1 MPEASEPATHA
12 PANGR
17 HDRGLAVRCGGLEL
31 KNPIIAGSG
40 EHTMTAGGIRAAL
53 AAGAAAVVAKS
64 VNESPAARAQLD
76 GTDYLLLDS
85 QWRPLPWDFAPPPD
99 ASLFGRSGLMQRDF
113 DSWMEELAGLD
124 AEAAQAGAYV
134 IPSLILADLDAAAGM
149 AARIQGFGLR
159 ALEFNIGAPH
169 GPEAAAGAIITER
182 AAARVREITARIR
195 AATPLPLWIKLTG
208 QSEDVGALA
217 SAAMDGGA
225 DAAIVMGRFLAMVPD
240 LETQAPMLGTSGAI
254 GGAWSLPLTCRCL
267 AQARARCGPGFAL
280 LGTNGA
286 RSGEDVARMLLAGA
300 TAVELTSAVMAGG
313 FAVIS
318 DALAALDA
326 YLARKG
332 GDAQG
337 LVGLAADRLQGYGA
351 QAPRPGFW
359 RQFVP
364 PEAR

>member
-1 MPEASEPATHA
+1 MPELGVA
-12 PANGR
+12 
-17 HDRGLAVRCGGLEL
+17 CGGLSL
-31 KNPIIAGSG
+31 KNPVIAGSG

-76 GTDYLLLDS
+76 GTDYVLLDS

-113 DSWMEELAGLD
+113 DSWMQELAGLD

-134 IPSLILADLDAAAGM
+134 IPSLILADLDQAAAM
-149 AARIQGFGLR
+149 AGRIQGYGLR

-208 QSEDVGALA
+208 QSEDVAALA
-217 SAAMDGGA
+217 DAAREAGA

-240 LETQAPMLGTSGAI
+240 LETRAPMLGTSGAI

-267 AQARARCGPGFAL
+267 ALARARCGPGFAL

-300 TAVELTSAVMAGG
+300 SAVEMTSAVMAGG
-313 FAVIS
+313 FRVIRDAVG
-318 DALAALDA
+318 ALDA
-326 YLARKG
+326 YLARTG
-332 GDAQG
+332 GDAAG
-337 LVGLAADRLQGYGA
+337 LVGLAADRLQGYA
-351 QAPRPGFW
+351 DQPARPGFW
-359 RQFVP
+359 RGFVP